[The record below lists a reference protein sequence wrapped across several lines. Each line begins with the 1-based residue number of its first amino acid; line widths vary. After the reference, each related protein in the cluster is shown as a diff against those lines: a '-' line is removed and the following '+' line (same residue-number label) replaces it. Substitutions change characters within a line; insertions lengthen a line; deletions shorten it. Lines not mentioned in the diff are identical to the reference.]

1 MASSVDLTNLANT
14 TLKVHYDKQKME
26 SMAFGEDVTVGS
38 MMKDPEAKLEG
49 PGKTFNYPALA
60 QNAGGVSNSFSQ
72 AQALSTTTGLVGAQ
86 FAVPLVRTYSV
97 WTVDALAAE
106 SGQNDGAFVDTLKL
120 LTDGGYEGVGGC
132 LSTQIYRDGFGHI
145 GRLALAPG
153 QVAGGTTSISGASI
167 TLNNA
172 EDDINF
178 LVNHQYFFASAP
190 NADARNGGG
199 TLTCSAVND
208 GVITFTANVSSLAAV
223 VDGDYIFPLGDRV
236 LTGATT
242 ANQLA
247 LAGFD
252 AWIAGGASFMGVNT
266 ALHWS
271 LQGVGV
277 DLSVQG
283 TNVLDGLIQFLTKMK
298 RRKGKV
304 NRVIMNDSRF
314 GDLIALMENRKMSVK
329 DGQVKSFTG
338 AIGYDSIKFF
348 STAGTLDITSAPGCP
363 VDNVYAYNTKKV
375 TLISAG
381 DTVRYTDRDGKMI
394 LRQGSSDGY
403 EGRTFSYSNLVV
415 RNPGQSLGRLK
426 LAPRT

>member
-1 MASSVDLTNLANT
+1 MPAAVDLTNLANT
-14 TLKVHYDKQKME
+14 TLKVHYDKKKME
-26 SMAFGEDVTVGS
+26 SMAFGADVTVGS

-60 QNAGGVSNSFSQ
+60 QNAGGVSNTFSQ

-97 WTVDALAAE
+97 WTVDALALE
-106 SGQNDGAFVDTLKL
+106 SGQNDGAFVDTLKTL
-120 LTDGGYEGVGGC
+120 VDGGYEGVGGN
-132 LSTQIYRDGFGHI
+132 LSTQIYRDGYGTC

-167 TLNNA
+167 TLNNT

-178 LVNHQYFFASAP
+178 LVNHQYFFAQTPS
-190 NADARNGGG
+190 ADARNAGG

-208 GVITFTANVSSLAAV
+208 GVVTFTANVSTLAAV
-223 VDGDYIFPLGDRV
+223 VDGDYIIPLGDRP
-236 LTGATT
+236 LTGATS

-252 AWIAGGASFMGVNT
+252 AWIAGGATFMGVNT

-271 LQGVGV
+271 LQGVSY
-277 DLSVQG
+277 DRSAQG
-283 TNVLDGLIQFLTKMK
+283 DNVLDGLIGFLTKLG
-298 RRKGKV
+298 RRKGKI
-304 NRVIMNDSRF
+304 NRVVMNDSRM
-314 GDLIALMENRKMSVK
+314 GDLIALMETRKMAIQ
-329 DGQVKSFTG
+329 GTTVKSATG
-338 AIGYDSIKFF
+338 SIMYDAIKFF
-348 STAGTLDITSAPGCP
+348 SSAGTAEITRAPGCP
-363 VDNVYAYNTKKV
+363 VDSVYAYNTEKV
-375 TLISAG
+375 MLISAG

-394 LRQGSSDGY
+394 LRQGTNDGY

-415 RNPGQSLGRLK
+415 RNPGQSLGRLR